1 VRPPKNRRPPQ
12 PWVKSSKDMVVLF
25 IIMILAI
32 IGLIFFIAKLPGLL
46 LFWLLYAGQCG

>member
-1 VRPPKNRRPPQ
+1 
-12 PWVKSSKDMVVLF
+12 MVVLF